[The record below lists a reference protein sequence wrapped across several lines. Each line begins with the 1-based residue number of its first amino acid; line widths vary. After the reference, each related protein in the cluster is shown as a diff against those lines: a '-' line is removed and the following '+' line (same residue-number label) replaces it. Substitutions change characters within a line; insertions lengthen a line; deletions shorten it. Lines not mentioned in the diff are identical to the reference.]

1 MQLETERTTAYVLE
15 QWGIW
20 SKERLNI
27 GYSRVS
33 PMWIGRLKPSQHR
46 EPDILD
52 AEAVLI
58 DSLLARLEH
67 RDSVMGQVTIDF
79 YRHGCNVS
87 ETARRFNLNRKRVD
101 VLVSSGTAWIDAA
114 LDMRRAA

>member
-20 SKERLNI
+20 SRGQDNI
-27 GYSRVS
+27 GYSKVS
-33 PMWIGRLKPSQHR
+33 PMWIGRLGPRRSL
-46 EPDILD
+46 EADITEH
-52 AEAVLI
+52 EAVLVDGI
-58 DSLLARLEH
+58 LARLEH

-87 ETARRFNLNRKRVD
+87 ETARRYNLNRKRVD
-101 VLVSSGTAWIDAA
+101 VLVSSGTAWVDAA
-114 LDMRRAA
+114 LEMRRAA